1 MSEQAADAREEQ
13 WQRTSPRS
21 FVVGA
26 VMSLRN
32 AAFPALAALIGTGA
46 WKAGWVAIVP
56 AAAALLGITAFFSWI
71 AWRHFRYR
79 LGDSDIRV
87 ERGLFSRTARSVP
100 YERIQDVSLEQALV
114 PRLFGMVQV
123 KFETGAGGKDELVIR
138 YVTEREADALRETVR
153 AHRSGEALAAA
164 AGEAAPP
171 AEDAARTLFA
181 MDFGRLLTFGL
192 FEFSLVAFAVIGGAL
207 QQFDFLLP
215 FDIWDVRSWFEL
227 LAGPGHQLQELGLA
241 AQAIGAALALTVLAL
256 VGLVTGLGRT
266 VLRDYGF
273 LLEETPKGLR
283 RRRGLLTRTDAV
295 MPVHRVQALKVTTRI
310 LRRRFGWH
318 ALEVVSLANDARS
331 GSQVV
336 VPFAQMSEIVPVI
349 HVAGFEL
356 PDGMTH
362 WHRPSPRYRRDRAV
376 LGALPFALVAAL
388 QLVLGPML
396 PEEAGSW
403 YLVSAAGFAVLA
415 ALFALRE
422 HFLSRHDRH
431 ALDGE
436 RIYVRNGWL
445 APRLDIASRV
455 KLQSVEIAQGPIAR
469 RRGYADLRF
478 GVAGGTLEI
487 GGVPLGDARLIR
499 DGVLHSIAGVDFS
512 RLPG

>member
-1 MSEQAADAREEQ
+1 MTGEALATSGEWR
-13 WQRTSPRS
+13 RTSPRS
-21 FVVGA
+21 FLVGA

-32 AAFPALAALIGTGA
+32 AAFPTLAALIGTGA
-46 WKAGWVAIVP
+46 WKTGWVAMVP
-56 AAAALLGITAFFSWI
+56 ALVGLLGLTALFSWI

-79 LGDSDIRV
+79 IGDSDIRV

-123 KFETGAGGKDELVIR
+123 KFETGAGGKDEVTIR
-138 YVTEREADALRETVR
+138 YVTAQEADALRETVR
-153 AHRSGEALAAA
+153 ARKSGEVATVAP
-164 AGEAAPP
+164 GETVRP
-171 AEDAARTLFA
+171 AEEPSRPLFA
-181 MDFGRLLTFGL
+181 MDLRRLATFGL

-215 FDIWDVRSWFEL
+215 FDIWNFNGWIEL
-227 LAGPGHQLQELGLA
+227 LAGPGHWLQELGVA
-241 AQAIGAALALTVLAL
+241 AQVIGAALAFAVLAL

-273 LLEETPKGLR
+273 LLEDTAKGLR
-283 RRRGLLTRTDAV
+283 RRRGLLNRTDTV

-318 ALEVVSLANDARS
+318 ALEVVSLAQDDKS
-331 GSQVV
+331 GHQVV
-336 VPFAQMSEIVPVI
+336 VPFAQMSEIAPVI
-349 HVAGFEL
+349 RVAGFDL
-356 PDGMTH
+356 PDGLTH
-362 WHRPSPRYRRDRAV
+362 WHRPSAHYRFDRALLSSLPLALLALLQFV
-376 LGALPFALVAAL
+376 LGLLLPDEVRGWNLL
-388 QLVLGPML
+388 
-396 PEEAGSW
+396 
-403 YLVSAAGFAVLA
+403 AAGAFAVLA
-415 ALFALRE
+415 GLFALRA

-431 ALDGE
+431 AIDGE
-436 RIYVRNGWL
+436 RIYVRHGWL

-469 RRGYADLRF
+469 RRGYAALRF
-478 GVAGGTLEI
+478 GVAGGTLAMA
-487 GGVPLGDARLIR
+487 GVPLKDARLIR
-499 DGVLHSIAGVDFS
+499 DGVLHSIARIDFS